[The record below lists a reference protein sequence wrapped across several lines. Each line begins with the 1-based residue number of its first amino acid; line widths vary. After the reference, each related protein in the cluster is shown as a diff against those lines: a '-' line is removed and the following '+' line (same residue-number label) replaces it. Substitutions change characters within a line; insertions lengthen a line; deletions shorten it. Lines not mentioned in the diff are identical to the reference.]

1 MIRANQAAGMS
12 DRRNR
17 DLGQKRNQQRHR
29 KYCDCW
35 LCMEDPEKK
44 RLVQERAN
52 KKELR
57 SSLGYSRIGRNNV

>member
-1 MIRANQAAGMS
+1 MS

-57 SSLGYSRIGRNNV
+57 SSLGYSRIGLRNI